1 MSLLKPSDQK
11 KSNSN
16 NGFTIIELMIAM
28 AIMAFGV
35 LGYTF
40 LQIRSMQNRV
50 FSREMNRA
58 TIIAQEFMEEI
69 MALPYNH
76 TLLTDAADGSSSPTS
91 HPTGGTVVTR
101 DGKQWVPTTEGNFN
115 YYTRWEVTAGVPDTD
130 IKLIELFTVWE
141 KKSAD
146 DGTMSLGGYKK
157 RDGSINHQ
165 LAIRSFM
172 RDH

>member
-1 MSLLKPSDQK
+1 MLNKA
-11 KSNSN
+11 NR
-16 NGFTIIELMIAM
+16 GFTIIELMIAM

-40 LQIRSMQNRV
+40 LQSRALQNRV
-50 FSREMNRA
+50 FARDMNRG
-58 TIIAQEFMEEI
+58 TIVAQDFMERV

-76 TLLTDAADGSSSPTS
+76 ALLAPSD
-91 HPTGGTVVTR
+91 HPASGNGVTK
-101 DGKQWVPTTEGNFN
+101 DSKQWFLTTEGKFNF
-115 YYTRWEVTAGVPDTD
+115 YTRWEVTDGLPTTD

-146 DGTMSLGGYKK
+146 DGSISLGGYKK
-157 RDGSINHQ
+157 EDGSINHR
-165 LAIRSFM
+165 LSLRSFM

>member
-1 MSLLKPSDQK
+1 MTNPKSDHRKQI
-11 KSNSN
+11 NDN
-16 NGFTIIELMIAM
+16 CGFTIVELMIAM

-40 LQIRSMQNRV
+40 LQSRALQNRV
-50 FSREMNRA
+50 FARELNRG
-58 TIIAQEFMEEI
+58 TIIAQDFMERL

-76 TLLTDAADGSSSPTS
+76 TLLDDNASGLPPTTHPPNGS
-91 HPTGGTVVTR
+91 GVTK
-101 DGKQWVPTTEGNFN
+101 DGKEWVETTEGNFR
-115 YYTRWEVTAGVPDTD
+115 YYTRWEVTANLPDTD

-146 DGTMSLGGYKK
+146 DGTISLGGYKK
-157 RDGSINHQ
+157 EDDSINHQ
-165 LAIRSFM
+165 LALISFM